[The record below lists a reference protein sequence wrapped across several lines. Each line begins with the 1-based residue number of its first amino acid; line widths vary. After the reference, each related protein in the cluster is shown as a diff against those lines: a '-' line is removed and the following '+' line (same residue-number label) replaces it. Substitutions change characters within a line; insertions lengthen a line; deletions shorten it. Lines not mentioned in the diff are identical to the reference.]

1 MVKILNNLEFST
13 LKKGGIEVETQEV
26 VKNISVLLEEL
37 EVLSLTKEEE
47 WKGFQ
52 DKIKGL
58 VPKLPQGFQ
67 GPLSLI
73 DRAIG
78 EGFTILTP
86 SQKMTLIENL
96 MALMEELKEAI
107 LEQRYPQSQGIEQ
120 ELKKLLPNLMESAEE
135 VYDINSIA
143 ELIVKAEP
151 EDPNTLKE
159 LLDGLGQFI
168 SKANLSPQAKASL
181 EGICE
186 EFRLSMEEGPEKIR
200 DVLKT
205 LGDLVEKISFGEE
218 GAEEK
223 VQPSKPLQSQEG
235 GEEFSYSEADFQI
248 PEDAEPE
255 LLSDFVSESGD
266 LIATAEE
273 ALLALEANPED
284 MDAVGKVFRAF
295 HTVKGTS
302 AFLGLQPI
310 SQLAH
315 KAENLLS
322 RVRDGEI
329 KYEGGYADLSLKALD
344 MIKELIAQVRGAL
357 EGKPIKKP
365 EGFDDLL
372 EVLKNPEAHGI
383 TETSGITE
391 EFVPRVGDILV
402 AKGVV
407 NREQVELLAKVDNGK
422 PLGKRLVEY
431 GMADVKD
438 VAEALRI
445 QRKIKA
451 EPEMDITVRVSTQ
464 RLDRLIDMVGELVIA
479 HSMVAQDE
487 VVTTGHHLELQRKV
501 SHTSKIVRELQDIS
515 MSMRMVPLKATFNK
529 MQRLVRDLSKK
540 MGKKVQLITE
550 GEDTEIDRNMV
561 DILNDPLVHM
571 IRNAVD
577 HGIETP
583 GERIQKGKPEFGTIF
598 LSAYHSSG
606 NVVVEIKDDGK
617 GLDKEAILKKAKE
630 KGLIKEGAI
639 LSDKEIFSLIFEPG
653 FSTAKVVSDVSGRG
667 VGMDVVKKNIEK
679 LRGQVEVYSRPNEGS
694 TFKISL
700 PLTLAIIDGMVVK
713 VGKERYVIPTAS
725 ILRAVKPKEE
735 ELSSVLKDGRMI
747 RLQDE
752 LIPVFRLADIFGIKS
767 AKESLTESLAV
778 IVQDEVQTVAILV
791 DELIGRQQIV
801 IKSLGEGLKHV
812 SAISGG
818 AIMPDGGVGLILDVA
833 GIIRLANS

>member
-1 MVKILNNLEFST
+1 M
-13 LKKGGIEVETQEV
+13 EVETQEV
-26 VKNISVLLEEL
+26 VKNISVLLDDL
-37 EVLSLTKEEE
+37 EALSLTKEEE

-52 DKIKGL
+52 HKIKEL
-58 VPKLPQGFQ
+58 LPKLAQGFQ
-67 GPLSLI
+67 APFLLI
-73 DRAIG
+73 ERCLE
-78 EGFTILTP
+78 EGFSILTS
-86 SQKMTLIENL
+86 SQKMSLIEHL
-96 MALMEELKEAI
+96 MALMEEVKEAI
-107 LEQRYPQSQGIEQ
+107 LEQRAPQSQGIEE
-120 ELKKLLPNLMESAEE
+120 ELQKLLPSLGIPLEE
-135 VYDINSIA
+135 GPDINSIA
-143 ELIVKAEP
+143 EFIIKAEP

-159 LLDGLGQFI
+159 LLDVLEQFVN
-168 SKANLSPQAKASL
+168 KGALRPQEKASL
-181 EGICE
+181 EQAYE
-186 EFRLSMEEGPEKIR
+186 DLRSSMEEGPEEIKEA
-200 DVLKT
+200 LKR
-205 LGDLVEKISFGEE
+205 LGELVETISYGGEVV
-218 GAEEK
+218 EEK
-223 VQPSKPLQSQEG
+223 VEPPKPQEPQ
-235 GEEFSYSEADFQI
+235 EKIEVRTYSEADFQL
-248 PEDAEPE
+248 PEDAEPD

-266 LIATAEE
+266 LIAAAEE
-273 ALLALEANPED
+273 ALLALEADPGD

-310 SQLAH
+310 SELAH

-357 EGKPIKKP
+357 EGKPIRKP
-365 EGFDDLL
+365 DGFDSLL

-383 TETSGITE
+383 SEKSGIAE
-391 EFVPRVGDILV
+391 EFIPRVGDILV

-407 NREQVELLAKVDNGK
+407 DREQVEMLSKVEDGK
-422 PLGKRLVEY
+422 PIGKRLVEY

-438 VAEALRI
+438 VAEALRV

-487 VVTTGHHLELQRKV
+487 VVTTGHHLDLQRKV

-540 MGKKVQLITE
+540 MAKKVQLITE

-561 DILNDPLVHM
+561 DIINDPLVHM

-583 GERIQKGKPEFGTIF
+583 GERIQKGKPEVGTIL

-606 NVVVEIKDDGK
+606 NVVVEIRDDGK

-639 LSDKEIFSLIFEPG
+639 LSEKEIFSLIFEPG
-653 FSTAKVVSDVSGRG
+653 FSTATVVSDVSGRG

-679 LRGQVEVYSRPNEGS
+679 LRGQVEVLSRPNEGT
-694 TFKISL
+694 TFKLSL

-735 ELSSVLKDGRMI
+735 ELSSVLKDGKMI
-747 RLQDE
+747 KLQDE
-752 LIPVFRLADIFGIKS
+752 LIPVFRLADIFGIRD
-767 AKESLTESLAV
+767 AKQSFTECLAV
-778 IVQDEVQTVAILV
+778 IVQDESQTVAILV